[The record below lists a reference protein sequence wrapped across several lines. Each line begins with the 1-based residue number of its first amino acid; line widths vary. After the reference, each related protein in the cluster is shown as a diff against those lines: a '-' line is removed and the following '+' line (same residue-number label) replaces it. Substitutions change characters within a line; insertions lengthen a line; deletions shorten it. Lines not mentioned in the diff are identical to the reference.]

1 MAFGK
6 HSELFASKL
15 HFILIMLIKTAQ
27 NNFTK
32 KKGKEKKPTK
42 TNKTASA
49 NCQLH
54 TLTQSPENMLC

>member
-32 KKGKEKKPTK
+32 KKEKKRNPQKQTKQLVPT
-42 TNKTASA
+42 A
-49 NCQLH
+49 NYIY
-54 TLTQSPENMLC
+54 